1 MRLRVGLVQKRFR
14 AQHAIIGKAR
24 PPQQYAVAAD
34 KTIIAHG
41 NRARDLAILHDV
53 DGVRNELRLESG
65 DGGEA
70 ADGDGIGTI
79 EQMSMSDGGML
90 AHDQLGP
97 AFGFAGEMTRIP
109 QRKTGNPITASDR
122 RMRFQMQ
129 EVEILG
135 HGTLTNAGV
144 LLHDQ
149 TRRQN
154 PSQTNVSSGM
164 NPETKL
170 L

>member
-70 ADGDGIGTI
+70 ADGVAMVTTNRRRRRNAGF
-79 EQMSMSDGGML
+79 SAKVNS
-90 AHDQLGP
+90 GP
-97 AFGFAGEMTRIP
+97 AFGLVAKM
-109 QRKTGNPITASDR
+109 R
-122 RMRFQMQ
+122 R
-129 EVEILG
+129 
-135 HGTLTNAGV
+135 TPT
-144 LLHDQ
+144 
-149 TRRQN
+149 
-154 PSQTNVSSGM
+154 
-164 NPETKL
+164 
-170 L
+170 